1 MAGEDFDMSNN
12 TITQADHERIT
23 CAIRAAESTTSG
35 EIFAVVAHA
44 SDDYFYVAGFMAGL
58 WSLLS
63 GALVWL
69 GALAFGYDIG
79 GGIIVSAQMAAFVL
93 SLVMFQL
100 RPQWRLL
107 FVPRSVA
114 YRRASANAVKQFLA
128 HGIHTTQARS
138 GVLLFVSLAERY
150 AEIVA
155 DEGIDEHVDQSVWN
169 TMVEH
174 LIDHA
179 AKGEVA
185 DGFIQVIGEAGAVL
199 APHFPPQPE
208 GRNELDDLLVEI

>member
-1 MAGEDFDMSNN
+1 MSKN

-23 CAIRAAESTTSG
+23 DAIRTAESATSG

-58 WSLLS
+58 WSLVS
-63 GALVWL
+63 GAVVWL
-69 GALAFGYDIG
+69 GALAFGIDVAA
-79 GGIIVSAQMAAFVL
+79 GIVLSAQLSAFGL
-93 SLVMFQL
+93 SLVLFRMQ
-100 RPQWRLL
+100 PHWRLL

-128 HGIHTTQARS
+128 HGIHTTAERS
-138 GVLLFVSLAERY
+138 GVLIFVSLAERY

-155 DEGIDEHVDQSVWN
+155 DEGINQHVDQSVWN
-169 TMVEH
+169 DMVEH

-179 AKGEVA
+179 AEGNVA
-185 DGFIQVIGEAGAVL
+185 DGFVQVAAEAGGVL
-199 APHFPPQPE
+199 AQHFPPAPE
-208 GRNELDDLLVEI
+208 GCNELDDRLVEI